1 MWRLMKNKFPLSEI
15 FDSIDG
21 EGKRTGKMVIFVR
34 FAGCNIRC
42 TYCDTA
48 YALKES
54 QAEEFLTEE
63 EILGRIHAYPWKRIT
78 VTGGEPLLQPLQ
90 SLCDILS
97 REGYEINIET
107 NGAVPLLE
115 HRPEHLFYTMDYK
128 CTGSGMKKFM
138 RTANFKELGR
148 EDVLKFV
155 VGSEEDLEDMKQ
167 VVTRE
172 FSGEKPAFYVSPVWG
187 KIAPRELVEYVR
199 ANQLSDVVVQVQLHK
214 IIWSP
219 DKRGV

>member
-115 HRPEHLFYTMDYK
+115 RRPEHLFYTMDYK

-155 VGSEEDLEDMKQ
+155 VGSAEDLEDMKQ

-172 FSGEKPAFYVSPVWG
+172 FYGEKPAFYVSPVWG
-187 KIAPRELVEYVR
+187 KIDPRELVEYVR

>member
-21 EGKRTGKMVIFVR
+21 EGKRTGKMVTFVR

-97 REGYEINIET
+97 GEGYEINIET

-115 HRPEHLFYTMDYK
+115 RRPEHLFYTMDYK

-138 RTANFKELGR
+138 RTANFKELGK

-155 VGSEEDLEDMKQ
+155 VGSAEDLEDMKQ

>member
-1 MWRLMKNKFPLSEI
+1 MKNKFPLSEI

-115 HRPEHLFYTMDYK
+115 RRPEHLFYTMDYK

-155 VGSEEDLEDMKQ
+155 VGSAEDLEDMKQ

-172 FSGEKPAFYVSPVWG
+172 FYGEKPAFYVSPVWG
-187 KIAPRELVEYVR
+187 KIDPRELVEYVR

>member
-97 REGYEINIET
+97 GEGYEINI
-107 NGAVPLLE
+107 
-115 HRPEHLFYTMDYK
+115 
-128 CTGSGMKKFM
+128 
-138 RTANFKELGR
+138 
-148 EDVLKFV
+148 
-155 VGSEEDLEDMKQ
+155 
-167 VVTRE
+167 
-172 FSGEKPAFYVSPVWG
+172 
-187 KIAPRELVEYVR
+187 
-199 ANQLSDVVVQVQLHK
+199 
-214 IIWSP
+214 
-219 DKRGV
+219 

>member
-1 MWRLMKNKFPLSEI
+1 MKNKFPLSEI

-21 EGKRTGKMVIFVR
+21 EGKRTGKMVTFVR

-54 QAEEFLTEE
+54 QAEKFLTEE

-138 RTANFKELGR
+138 RTSNFKELGR

-155 VGSEEDLEDMKQ
+155 VGSAEDLEDMKQ

-172 FSGEKPAFYVSPVWG
+172 FYGEKPAFYVSSVWG
-187 KIAPRELVEYVR
+187 KIDPRELVEYVR